1 MMKHMKDLEATS
13 DLLDEYLEIQDL
25 LEETPDPDE
34 VKDLLHQ
41 LWEDDQEAQ
50 KKIEEQQHLERGDE
64 WDEYA
69 EFFDYFHTYCDSMDE

>member
-1 MMKHMKDLEATS
+1 MKDLEATS

-34 VKDLLHQ
+34 VKELLHQ

-50 KKIEEQQHLERGDE
+50 KKIEEQQIIQAWGDE